1 MTALILTGTDSKQK
15 NVRFPVLPF
24 YSQLR
29 DIILSMKYIV
39 FLLLLCIFSLSLQAQ
54 KKKGKTTPSENY
66 DSLVVPPPP
75 PSKSK
80 GKSKSVNYDSAG
92 VPIPPAV
99 KSKSK
104 SKGKTHPSQII
115 TDYVIPE
122 PKPDTAKNFTGVIK
136 YRMTSD
142 DPADNDSVFV
152 IFGQNKIRVRIF
164 IPGYREGQFFE
175 NTMIANFTDSSFT
188 ELDTRNFTYTTE
200 KLAARNE
207 GTELALVP
215 TKNKIPI
222 LANSCTEFKGAMTT
236 KDQDEFEAACLLSPN
251 HYFNAAMDFNF
262 LGIHPIVFGYQI
274 ALGFRSKTDQNE
286 NTFIMA
292 YKIEPGNTDQWFD
305 LSQYRPKK

>member
-1 MTALILTGTDSKQK
+1 MKQ
-15 NVRFPVLPF
+15 
-24 YSQLR
+24 
-29 DIILSMKYIV
+29 IC
-39 FLLLLCIFSLSLQAQ
+39 LLLSFCFLCLTTQAQ
-54 KKKGKTTPSENY
+54 KKKGKTTKSENY
-66 DSLVVPPPP
+66 DSLAVPVPP

-80 GKSKSVNYDSAG
+80 GKSKSVNYDSTG
-92 VPIPPAV
+92 MPIPSEI
-99 KSKSK
+99 KSKGK
-104 SKGKTHPSQII
+104 TKGKTHPSQII

-122 PKPDTAKNFTGVIK
+122 AKPDTAKNFTGIIK

-152 IFGQNKIRVRIF
+152 IFGQNKIRIRIF

-188 ELDTRNFTYTTE
+188 ELDTRNYTYTTE
-200 KLAARNE
+200 KLSQRNE
-207 GTELALVP
+207 GTELRLIP
-215 TKNKIPI
+215 TKNKMPI
-222 LANSCTEFKGAMTT
+222 LSNSCAEWKGAMTT

-262 LGIHPIVFGYQI
+262 LGIHPLVFGYQI

-305 LSQYRPKK
+305 LGQYHPKK

>member
-1 MTALILTGTDSKQK
+1 MKQI
-15 NVRFPVLPF
+15 
-24 YSQLR
+24 S
-29 DIILSMKYIV
+29 
-39 FLLLLCIFSLSLQAQ
+39 LLLVFVMCCVNTQAQ
-54 KKKGKTTPSENY
+54 KKKDKTSKSENY
-66 DSLVVPPPP
+66 DTTGAPLPA

-80 GKSKSVNYDSAG
+80 GKSKSVNYDSTGA
-92 VPIPPAV
+92 PILSDT
-99 KSKSK
+99 KSKGK
-104 SKGKTHPSQII
+104 SKGKTHPSQVI
-115 TDYVIPE
+115 TDYVMPE
-122 PKPDTAKNFTGVIK
+122 PKPDTAHNFIGIIK

-152 IFGQNKIRVRIF
+152 VFGQNKIRVRIF

-200 KLAARNE
+200 KLSERNE
-207 GTELALVP
+207 GTELRLMP

-222 LANSCTEFKGAMTT
+222 LNNSCSEYKGAMTT

-251 HYFNAAMDFNF
+251 HYFNATMDFNF

-274 ALGFRSKTDQNE
+274 ALGFRSKTDKNE

-305 LSQYRPKK
+305 LSQYHPKK